1 MPELKKLSNEFYST
15 IPHNFGFA
23 PMINFVID
31 TEDKLKQKMDLISS
45 LVDIK
50 LAYGLRKARAVG
62 PITKKVGNKKQKLEP
77 SLVD

>member
-1 MPELKKLSNEFYST
+1 
-15 IPHNFGFA
+15 
-23 PMINFVID
+23 
-31 TEDKLKQKMDLISS
+31 MDLISS

-77 SLVD
+77 SLVDQNYYALKCKIETLSKGDKEYEMLETYV